1 MWNGITSAQTDV
13 LGDFVSDTFDQHPVI
28 VLGMGFPALGVVHTL
43 AIRGVPCWVCDPQRR
58 FTAWSRHARYWRIP
72 DPRFD
77 ADGMIAR
84 LKELAKKIGGRP
96 VVIPTDDHY
105 SQVLA
110 RHNAE
115 LEPLMLPCVAGSE
128 TVELLVHK
136 GRFSEWA
143 EGRGIRV
150 PRTRPGNAPVGAL
163 PLPVVAKPITK
174 SSFRYAARE
183 MGGRRTSEL
192 RFTLLRSEAEWR
204 KFRESNAANLE
215 IIVLQEYVEG
225 NSSDMYSIGV
235 YADRQ
240 SQITGM
246 FVGRKLRGYPA
257 QYGNTK
263 LGQNDTVP
271 DHVLAEI
278 AGIVRE
284 LHYTGIAEFEYR
296 RDSKTGE
303 FRLIEVNP
311 RCWSWIAATAESPA
325 NIPWIAYRD
334 MIGAPVAPA
343 MDNRAPGAVKYVTIL
358 SDMAN
363 VFVRYRW
370 DHPAWV
376 MGPRAWWRSLEADR
390 LVVAEF
396 NRGDWPVALYS
407 MWVLARDG
415 VRFLFKMQPLEA

>member
-1 MWNGITSAQTDV
+1 
-13 LGDFVSDTFDQHPVI
+13 
-28 VLGMGFPALGVVHTL
+28 
-43 AIRGVPCWVCDPQRR
+43 
-58 FTAWSRHARYWRIP
+58 
-72 DPRFD
+72 
-77 ADGMIAR
+77 MIAR
-84 LKELAKKIGGRP
+84 LKELARKTGGRP

-105 SQVLA
+105 SQALA
-110 RHNAE
+110 RFKAE
-115 LEPLMLPCVAGSE
+115 LEPALSPCIAGSE

-150 PRTRPGNAPVGAL
+150 PRTRPASDPVGCL
-163 PLPVVAKPITK
+163 ELPVVAKPITK
-174 SSFRYAARE
+174 STFRYAARD
-183 MGGRRTSEL
+183 MGSRRTTAL
-192 RFTLLRSEAEWR
+192 RFTLIRSEAQWR
-204 KFRESNAANLE
+204 KFQERNAANLE
-215 IIVLQEYVEG
+215 FIVVQEFVEG

-240 SQITGM
+240 SHITGM

-263 LGQNDTVP
+263 LGQNDCVP
-271 DHVLAEI
+271 HQVLAEVE
-278 AGIVRE
+278 GIVRE
-284 LHYTGIAEFEYR
+284 LRYTGVAEFEYR
-296 RDSKTGE
+296 RDSRTGE

-311 RCWSWIAATAESPA
+311 RCWSWIAVTAESPA

-334 MIGAPVAPA
+334 MIGAPLEPA
-343 MDNRAPGAVKYVTIL
+343 TDNRSPGLLKYVTIL

-376 MGPRAWWRSLEADR
+376 MSPRAWWRSLQAQR

-407 MWVLARDG
+407 LWILARDG
-415 VRFLFKMQPLEA
+415 VRYVLGRPGEE